1 MAGPPSGAA
10 GGDTSLLRRINSA
23 VTLRALRGGA
33 HLTVTELMDATGLSR
48 PTVEGVVD
56 GLLHDGLVVEAEADA
71 DTAGRRRGRPARRF
85 RFHAEAG
92 HVLGLDIGMH
102 EVRCA
107 LADLTGTV
115 VARHTRAV
123 PGGLGAEERLDR
135 ARGTVNDLLRRA
147 KIPRE
152 HLWAAGVGTPGIVD
166 RQGVVTYS
174 AAVPGWTGMDL
185 GGRLARSLPCPVF
198 VENDANLAVIG
209 ERWQGVAV
217 GSDDVVLILAGLSPG
232 AGSLIDG
239 RVHRGFG
246 GAAGEIG
253 ALHLLGRQAP
263 PESLLSTTGTPL
275 VPLDEDAV
283 ADVFRLARAGDP
295 VAREAVDRFF
305 QRLVHDITA
314 LVLTLDPEIVVVG
327 GWATGIDD
335 VIEPLRTELAK
346 FCLRLPRVELSA
358 LGTDAIALG
367 ALRLALDH
375 AEQRLFSVEHAG
387 AAHA

>member
-1 MAGPPSGAA
+1 MAGLT
-10 GGDTSLLRRINSA
+10 GGDSSLLRRINSA
-23 VTLRALRGGA
+23 ATLRALRGGA

-56 GLLHDGLVVEAEADA
+56 GLLHEGLVVESEP
-71 DTAGRRRGRPARRF
+71 DTPAAGRRRGRPARRL

-92 HVLGLDIGMH
+92 YVLGLDIGIH
-102 EVRCA
+102 DVRCV

-115 VARHTRAV
+115 VARHTRPAD
-123 PGGLGAEERLDR
+123 GLGPEDRLDR
-135 ARGTVNDLLRRA
+135 ARTAVAELLRRA
-147 KIPRE
+147 HVARDR
-152 HLWAAGVGTPGIVD
+152 LWAAGVGTPGIVD
-166 RQGVVTYS
+166 RKGVVTFS
-174 AAVPGWTGMDL
+174 AAMPGWTGTDL
-185 GGRLARSLPCPVF
+185 AGRLGRSLRCPVL

-209 ERWQGVAV
+209 ERWQGVAT
-217 GSDDVVLILAGLSPG
+217 GSDDVVYVLAGLSPG

-275 VPLDEDAV
+275 VPLDENAV
-283 ADVFRLARAGDP
+283 AEVFRLARTGDG
-295 VAREAVDRFF
+295 VAREAVDRFV

-327 GWATGIDD
+327 GWAAGLDD
-335 VIEPLRTELAK
+335 VVEPLRSELAR

-358 LGTDAIALG
+358 LGADGISLG
-367 ALRLALDH
+367 ALRVALDR
-375 AEQRLFSVEHAG
+375 AEERLFAVGHDG
-387 AAHA
+387 AAHR